1 MSGRFVTFEGI
12 DGAGKSTH
20 LEWAEAWLGQQ
31 GLGVVITREPGGT
44 PVGEAI
50 RRLLLDPGS
59 EMLAETEALL
69 VFAARFEHIQTV
81 IRPALDAG
89 HWVLCDRFTDATLA
103 YQGGGRGVDRERLL
117 ALAHWVQGSLQPD
130 RTFLF
135 DASIG
140 VAQARMAGRESA
152 DRFESEAKQFHERVR
167 NAYLDLAQGHPE
179 RYRRIDSTQS
189 IDAIR
194 ATLAT
199 ELGRLVDD
207 ASAGDAR

>member
-1 MSGRFVTFEGI
+1 MTGRFITFEGI

-50 RRLLLDPGS
+50 RTLLLNPGS

-69 VFAARFEHIQTV
+69 VFAARYEHIHTV

-103 YQGGGRGVDRERLL
+103 YQGGGRGVDRDRLL
-117 ALAHWVQGSLQPD
+117 TLGHWVQGSLQPD

-140 VAQARMAGRESA
+140 VAQARLAGREAA
-152 DRFESEAKQFHERVR
+152 DRFESEAAQFHQRVR
-167 NAYLDLAQGHPE
+167 QAYLDLASEHPG
-179 RYRRIDSTQS
+179 RFRIIDSSQS
-189 IDAIR
+189 IDLIR
-194 ATLAT
+194 ETLARQLT
-199 ELGRLVDD
+199 ELLEETT
-207 ASAGDAR
+207 

>member
-1 MSGRFVTFEGI
+1 MSGRFITFEGI

-50 RRLLLDPGS
+50 RALLLNPGS

-69 VFAARFEHIQTV
+69 VFAARYEHIQTV

-103 YQGGGRGVDRERLL
+103 YQGGGRGVDRDRLL
-117 ALAHWVQGSLQPD
+117 ALGQWVQGSLQPD

-140 VAQARMAGRESA
+140 VAQARMAGRDAA
-152 DRFESEAKQFHERVR
+152 DRFESEAAQFHQRVR
-167 NAYLDLAQGHPE
+167 QAYLDLAGEHS
-179 RYRRIDSTQS
+179 RRFRIIDSTRS
-189 IDAIR
+189 IDMIR
-194 ATLAT
+194 ETLVQQLT
-199 ELGRLVDD
+199 ELLEETP
-207 ASAGDAR
+207 